1 MVVIH
6 ILVITLAIAIY
17 LALGAGIL
25 CACDELDV
33 FDKINIYV
41 YDYSLAFILCWP
53 IVLIVLIVFAIM
65 QIVNFVI
72 LLFDLKNNLD

>member
-1 MVVIH
+1 MIVIH
-6 ILVITLAIAIY
+6 ILVITFAIAVY

-25 CACDELDV
+25 YVCDDLDI
-33 FDKINIYV
+33 FYKMNINV

-53 IVLIVLIVFAIM
+53 IVLIVLIVFAIV

-72 LLFDLKNNLD
+72 LLFNLKDNPD